1 MLILINKGENV
12 KGINVYLLIIFI
24 EFIIFL
30 LYYMLY
36 EFII

>member
-1 MLILINKGENV
+1 MLILINKGRNV
-12 KGINVYLLIIFI
+12 KGINVYLLIIFV

>member
-12 KGINVYLLIIFI
+12 KGINVYLLIIFV
-24 EFIIFL
+24 EFVIFL
-30 LYYMLY
+30 LYFMLY

>member
-1 MLILINKGENV
+1 MLILINKGGNV
-12 KGINVYLLIIFI
+12 KGINVYLLIIFV